1 MRALYVSTRLAGTD
15 GVSLETHKVRRVL
28 EDLGFAAH
36 YCAGELDA
44 PAREGR
50 TPAADAPETGAPAP
64 QFPPGTLIPEF
75 HFQDPTAVAL
85 GTRAFASD
93 EPDPALEQDL
103 NARTAGLARHFEAV
117 VDDVRPDLVV
127 LQNVWAIPMQLPLA
141 KALADVIARR
151 RLPTLSHE
159 HDYPWERERFG
170 RTRVPAFLERYF
182 PFHAPYVRHLAINSL
197 AAAELRRR
205 RGVASAVVPN
215 VLDFDAPAPGIDT
228 FNADFRDAVGLGPE
242 QRLVLQPTRVVP
254 RKGIELAI
262 DLLAELD
269 DSRNVLVITH
279 EAGDEGTSYLRD
291 LERHAAATGVDLRY
305 VADRIGVRRAMHG
318 GRKTYELWDA
328 YPHADL
334 VTYPSLVEGFGNAL
348 LETIWCRLPAVVNRY
363 PVYAADIAPLGF
375 RFVELDGAV
384 TEAAVAATAEL
395 LDQPERRAAMTETNF
410 RLARAHFSLDA
421 LKARLVPE
429 LRALGFAP

>member
-28 EDLGFAAH
+28 EGLGFAAH

-44 PAREGR
+44 PPRDGTAHEGDAREG
-50 TPAADAPETGAPAP
+50 DAPAP
-64 QFPPGTLIPEF
+64 ALPPGTLVPEL
-75 HFQDPTAVAL
+75 HFQDPAAVAL
-85 GTRAFASD
+85 GARAFASD

-103 NARTAGLARHFEAV
+103 DTRAAELARRFEAV
-117 VDDVRPDLVV
+117 VDEVRPDLVV

-141 KALADVIARR
+141 KALADVVARR

-159 HDYPWERERFG
+159 HDYPWERERFAG
-170 RTRVPAFLERYF
+170 TRVPAFLERYF
-182 PFHAPYVRHLAINSL
+182 PFHAPHVRHLAINSL
-197 AAAELRRR
+197 AAAELHRR
-205 RGVASAVVPN
+205 RGVDATVVPN
-215 VLDFDAPAPGIDT
+215 VLDFDAPAPGIDA
-228 FNADFRDAVGLGPE
+228 FNADFRGAVGLGPE

-269 DSRNVLVITH
+269 DARNVLVITH
-279 EAGDEGTSYLRD
+279 AAGDEGTSYLRA
-291 LERHAAATGVDLRY
+291 LERRAAARGVDLRY
-305 VADRIGVRRAMHG
+305 VADRVGARRATHG
-318 GRKTYELWDA
+318 GRKTYALWDA

-334 VTYPSLVEGFGNAL
+334 VTYPSLYEGFGNAL
-348 LETIWCRLPAVVNRY
+348 LETIWCRRPAVVNRY
-363 PVYAADIAPLGF
+363 PVYVADIAPLGF

-384 TEAAVAATAEL
+384 TKSAAAATAAL
-395 LDQPERRAAMTETNF
+395 LDHPERRAAMTETNV

-421 LKARLVPE
+421 LRARLVPE